1 MSASDNDF
9 VETSCYA
16 QVEPIWRYSDR
27 TLAKSLRGASV
38 VRLTQSHPRQPIGG
52 TVLVKLSLRLPR
64 DAFLPLQPAMLVV
77 PPGYAHA
84 TLLEEVAE

>member
-9 VETSCYA
+9 VEASCYA

-27 TLAKSLRGASV
+27 SLAKSLQGASV

-64 DAFLPLQPAMLVV
+64 NAFLPLRPATAIVPLEAAVPTVV
-77 PPGYAHA
+77 
-84 TLLEEVAE
+84 EVAE